1 MNNQEFSNL
10 NEKKTEDSLDKALID
25 VLPEIP
31 PNNILE
37 KVIPCRRAMNYIIA
51 GFALSAIKINVF
63 ALNYIAVTV
72 GYFLLFLGF
81 RTLKQEN
88 KWFKYCWGAS
98 IVQNVLQIFNIGI
111 SSTIY
116 RGAFSESLYGLLF
129 IIVNSL
135 TWILMLFFF
144 AQGLKVLQK
153 KAGVKVRKGS
163 VAAIIIWYLAV
174 YFLSIIK
181 VMDGIV
187 FIIILALFAIIYI
200 FILRGFYRISK
211 ELYASGYA
219 IRTEP
224 FRVSDKWF
232 GAAFTVIVAVIVSC
246 GFMFFNSFPMEW
258 TPIQEN
264 EHSEVED
271 IKANLIEL
279 GFPEDV
285 LNDISEEDIKACEG
299 AVGVKVLVE
308 EWAVNEG
315 REVVEKTADTTRT
328 STVYD
333 VKECVITDIVVK
345 LPGDGKRLKVFHHF
359 YWRTDPGFRGTE
371 AIEMWLPAKIMR
383 AGCEFS
389 GRVLYDNDGVT
400 YVSPYYAV
408 KDQTY
413 TSLINRQ
420 TMSTFYDFSMPKEGE
435 NKRCYVSCEFI
446 QLEDDMNTQ
455 ANYYHQKTLVQYPV
469 YTASEYV
476 VNYGINNS
484 TFRRIRGMTNILH
497 DDFTD
502 ETQPSSEE

>member
-1 MNNQEFSNL
+1 
-10 NEKKTEDSLDKALID
+10 
-25 VLPEIP
+25 
-31 PNNILE
+31 
-37 KVIPCRRAMNYIIA
+37 
-51 GFALSAIKINVF
+51 
-63 ALNYIAVTV
+63 
-72 GYFLLFLGF
+72 
-81 RTLKQEN
+81 
-88 KWFKYCWGAS
+88 
-98 IVQNVLQIFNIGI
+98 
-111 SSTIY
+111 
-116 RGAFSESLYGLLF
+116 
-129 IIVNSL
+129 
-135 TWILMLFFF
+135 
-144 AQGLKVLQK
+144 
-153 KAGVKVRKGS
+153 
-163 VAAIIIWYLAV
+163 
-174 YFLSIIK
+174 
-181 VMDGIV
+181 MD
-187 FIIILALFAIIYI
+187 
-200 FILRGFYRISK
+200 
-211 ELYASGYA
+211 
-219 IRTEP
+219 
-224 FRVSDKWF
+224 
-232 GAAFTVIVAVIVSC
+232 
-246 GFMFFNSFPMEW
+246 W

-271 IKANLIEL
+271 IKVNLIEL
-279 GFPEDV
+279 GFPENV
-285 LNDISEEDIKACEG
+285 LNDVSEEDIKACEG

-455 ANYYHQKTLVQYPV
+455 ANYYHQKNFGSVPCV
-469 YTASEYV
+469 YR
-476 VNYGINNS
+476 
-484 TFRRIRGMTNILH
+484 F
-497 DDFTD
+497 
-502 ETQPSSEE
+502 